1 MVRAMT
7 VISCTSAPTFEQG
20 GTSVVGLAAPSR
32 GSREVAAW
40 RLSLA
45 PGASSP
51 EHSLTHE
58 EVFVA
63 LSGHA
68 VATLAGARH
77 EVGPGDALVVGP
89 DEPFVLANE
98 GDVAFEAVTCMRCG
112 GQARVGDETF
122 SPPWAV

>member
-1 MVRAMT
+1 MT
-7 VISCTSAPTFEQG
+7 VISCTSAPTFEAG
-20 GTSVVGLAAPSR
+20 GTSVVGLASPSR

-63 LSGHA
+63 LAGRA
-68 VATLAGARH
+68 VATLSGTRH
-77 EVGPGDALVVGP
+77 DIEAGDALVVNP
-89 DEPFVLANE
+89 DEPFTLANE
-98 GDVAFEAVTCMRCG
+98 QTTPFEAVVCMRCG
-112 GQARVGDETF
+112 GEARVGDETF
-122 SPPWAV
+122 APPWAV

>member
-1 MVRAMT
+1 MT
-7 VISCTSAPTFEQG
+7 VISSSSAPTFEAG
-20 GTSVVGLAAPSR
+20 GTSVVGLASPSR

-63 LSGHA
+63 LDGYA
-68 VATLAGARH
+68 VATLAGERH

-89 DEPFVLANE
+89 GEPFTLANE
-98 GDVAFEAVTCMRCG
+98 QTTPFEAVACMRCG

-122 SPPWAV
+122 APPWTV